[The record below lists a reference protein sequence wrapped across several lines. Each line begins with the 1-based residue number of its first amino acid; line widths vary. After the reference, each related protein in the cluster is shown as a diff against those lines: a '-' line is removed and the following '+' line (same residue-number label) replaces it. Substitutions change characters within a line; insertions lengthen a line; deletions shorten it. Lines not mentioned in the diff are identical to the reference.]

1 MPPPN
6 FRFTHFDFDPAKYD
20 SMLSA
25 MNALDDDMLK
35 GISGLSSVR
44 AVRTLENRMTV
55 MGVYDSKEALDA
67 ATETHRSVFADFAQ
81 YMTGEPVVR
90 SGEVVG
96 EADGQTPPDG
106 IRYLRFTRALFDP
119 SKFDAIKSYMDSQLQ
134 QLFKDVAG
142 FSRLR
147 VLRLEEDRILAAAG
161 YTSKDAAEAARET
174 AQVALAGLAEYMT
187 EPPLVR
193 EGDVVWRYMR

>member
-1 MPPPN
+1 
-6 FRFTHFDFDPAKYD
+6 
-20 SMLSA
+20 
-25 MNALDDDMLK
+25 
-35 GISGLSSVR
+35 
-44 AVRTLENRMTV
+44 
-55 MGVYDSKEALDA
+55 
-67 ATETHRSVFADFAQ
+67 
-81 YMTGEPVVR
+81 
-90 SGEVVG
+90 
-96 EADGQTPPDG
+96 
-106 IRYLRFTRALFDP
+106 
-119 SKFDAIKSYMDSQLQ
+119 MDSRLQ

-147 VLRLEEDRILAAAG
+147 VLRLEEDRILEAAAG

>member
-1 MPPPN
+1 
-6 FRFTHFDFDPAKYD
+6 
-20 SMLSA
+20 
-25 MNALDDDMLK
+25 
-35 GISGLSSVR
+35 
-44 AVRTLENRMTV
+44 MTV
-55 MGVYDSKEALDA
+55 MSVYDSKEELDA
-67 ATETHRSVFADFAQ
+67 AKETHRSVFADFAQ

-106 IRYLRFTRALFDP
+106 MQYLRFTRVLFDP
-119 SKFDAIKSYMDSQLQ
+119 SKFDAIKSYMDSRLQ